1 MKKIKTFTV
10 DDYNRAVHLLG
21 TPKFMLMEDM
31 APYYSE
37 KEYEE
42 RKIHNE
48 HDKLV
53 KKILEKPREIE
64 FVVKKALGLS
74 KDEKIE
80 MESVRNEFITS
91 DFRGKQAD
99 MVYKI
104 KDKEVY
110 ILVEHQSTED
120 RDMPYRVL
128 EYDVGIINT
137 SLIKHNY
144 KVHKYAK
151 VISIVIFTGAGEWRV
166 PQRIEEIQEE
176 YNIKREVTV
185 ADYAGLGEY
194 YILDINKLSKE
205 ELLENGTL
213 FGRMMLVERARRE
226 EDLIEILE
234 EILPLTKDEERE
246 DVINILRYILVKDIG
261 EDKAQEYIKKLEE
274 GAIDM
279 SGYVNYLR
287 QDREATMLKMRN
299 EGKSEGKKEGKKEGI
314 KEGKKSGE
322 NNIIRTLFK
331 NKMSAKEIAEK
342 TGIALNE
349 ILKIVKT

>member
-1 MKKIKTFTV
+1 MIKIKIFTV

-21 TPKFMLMEDM
+21 EPNFILREEDS
-31 APYYSE
+31 PFYSQ

-53 KKILEKPREIE
+53 KKILEKPREVE
-64 FVVKKALGLS
+64 FVVRKALGLS
-74 KDEKIE
+74 KDERIE
-80 MESVRNEFITS
+80 MEAVRNEFITS

-99 MVYKI
+99 MVYKV
-104 KDKEVY
+104 KGKEVY

-151 VISIVIFTGAGEWRV
+151 VISIVIFTGPGEWRV
-166 PQRIEEIQEE
+166 AQRIEEIQEE

-194 YILDINKLSKE
+194 YLLDINKLSKE
-205 ELLENGTL
+205 ELLEEETL

-226 EDLIEILE
+226 EDLIKILE
-234 EILPLTKDEERE
+234 E
-246 DVINILRYILVKDIG
+246 
-261 EDKAQEYIKKLEE
+261 KAKEYIKKLEE

-299 EGKSEGKKEGKKEGI
+299 EGKSEGIKEGM

-322 NNIIRTLFK
+322 NNIIKILFK

-342 TGIALNE
+342 TGIALSE

>member
-21 TPKFMLMEDM
+21 TQKFMLMEDM

-194 YILDINKLSKE
+194 YLLDINKLSKE
-205 ELLENGTL
+205 ELLEDGTL

-274 GAIDM
+274 GVIDM

-287 QDREATMLKMRN
+287 QDRERTMLKMRN
-299 EGKSEGKKEGKKEGI
+299 EGK
-314 KEGKKSGE
+314 

-331 NKMSAKEIAEK
+331 NKMSAKEISEK

>member
-261 EDKAQEYIKKLEE
+261 EDKAQEYIKKL
-274 GAIDM
+274 
-279 SGYVNYLR
+279 
-287 QDREATMLKMRN
+287 
-299 EGKSEGKKEGKKEGI
+299 
-314 KEGKKSGE
+314 
-322 NNIIRTLFK
+322 
-331 NKMSAKEIAEK
+331 
-342 TGIALNE
+342 
-349 ILKIVKT
+349 

>member
-1 MKKIKTFTV
+1 
-10 DDYNRAVHLLG
+10 
-21 TPKFMLMEDM
+21 
-31 APYYSE
+31 
-37 KEYEE
+37 
-42 RKIHNE
+42 
-48 HDKLV
+48 
-53 KKILEKPREIE
+53 
-64 FVVKKALGLS
+64 
-74 KDEKIE
+74 
-80 MESVRNEFITS
+80 
-91 DFRGKQAD
+91 

-144 KVHKYAK
+144 KVDKYAK

-194 YILDINKLSKE
+194 YLLDINKLSKE
-205 ELLENGTL
+205 ELLEDGTL

-226 EDLIEILE
+226 EDLIGILE

-274 GAIDM
+274 GVIDM

-287 QDREATMLKMRN
+287 QDRERTMLKMRN
-299 EGKSEGKKEGKKEGI
+299 EGK
-314 KEGKKSGE
+314 

-331 NKMSAKEIAEK
+331 NKMSAKEISEK